1 MESRIIRLIISVI
14 LIGSMLITNPT
25 NIFAA
30 DIFEDFEGWGFIDA
44 DPALSGGAYTY
55 NNWKFIAKLDG
66 VAANDGAIETWTGP
80 AALSITTGYGDV
92 DELHILNSNGDEF
105 NFGGFN
111 FTGSSVRS
119 MFVTGWRDGIQVT
132 EKQFINYT
140 DATADEYFDM
150 RSKDSE
156 FKNVDEIRICG
167 ADLGGGNLDII
178 SGYLESLTYDVTPV
192 DEVPPIILGLTMT
205 SDNANVTTVAKVG
218 DQITLSITANENIQ
232 SPTVTIAGNTATVSD
247 AGDSDA
253 KTWKATY
260 IMQESDTE
268 GTIPFTLDFMDIAN
282 NAAMQ
287 VTAVTSG
294 SPVIFDMTPPAAP
307 TAVTVTP
314 VGGTVIANSLNQ
326 SNTNMTA
333 TATITADDATGG
345 KAELYLDA
353 ILIASDSSI
362 VSGDTQVTFDL
373 GTSTNAE
380 LQVAVAL
387 GGTISVKLYDVAG
400 NSSTSSVGN
409 PTLNVDYIFDLPAP
423 PTATVHPITGTLQI
437 GETLTGHY
445 TYSDVN
451 GDLEGASTYKW
462 YSSDN
467 MAGLNK
473 TVIAGATTKTYVLT
487 STDIGKYISFEVTPV
502 AATGIAQGIAVES
515 ARTGPVVLAEAVPTA
530 TVKAITGILQ
540 VGETLTGNYIYSD
553 VNGDLEGASTY
564 KWYRADNSAG
574 FNKTEIAGANAKTY
588 VLTSS
593 DEGKYIGFE
602 VTPVALTGIE
612 QGTAVLSTWAGIIVP
627 AEAPPT
633 VTVQAITGTLQVGE
647 TLTGNYTYSDVNGDL
662 EGTSTYKWYRADN
675 VAGLNKTAI
684 EGATSFTYVLVSA
697 DLGKYISF
705 EVTPVAATGIAQ
717 GTAALSSWTGAI
729 VAAEVAPTAIVQL
742 ITGTLQVGATLTGH
756 YTYSDVNG
764 DLEGTSTYK
773 WYRSDDTAGLNKTV
787 IAGATTKTYVLTSGD
802 IGKYISFEVTPVAVT
817 GTLQGIAVES
827 GITGPVVLA
836 EAVPKATVQPIT
848 GTLQVG
854 RMLTGHY
861 TYSDVNGDSEGTSI
875 FKWYRA
881 DNSSGLNKT
890 EIAGANAKTY
900 VLTSS
905 DEGKY
910 IGFEVTPV
918 ALTGITQGTAVL
930 SEWAG
935 AIVPAEAAPTATVQ
949 AITGTLQVG
958 ETLTGNYT
966 YSDVNGDLEGTSTYK
981 WYRADNVAGLNKTAI
996 EGATSFTYVLVSA
1009 DLGKYISFEVTPVAA
1024 TGIAQGTAALSSWT
1038 GAIVA
1043 AEVAPTAIVQPIT
1056 GTLQVGESL
1065 TGNYTYSDVN
1075 GDLEGAST
1083 YKWYRADNM
1092 AGLNKTVIAG
1102 ATTKTYVLTSGDI
1115 GKYISF
1121 EVTPVAVTGTLQG
1134 IAVESGITGP
1144 VVLAEAVPKATV
1156 QPITGTLQVGRMLT
1170 GHYTYSDV
1178 NGDSEGTSI
1187 FKWYR
1192 ADNSSGLNKTE
1203 IAGANT
1209 KTYVLTSLDEGK
1221 YISFEVTPVAA
1232 TGITQGIAVESGRIG
1247 PVAVVLAEA
1256 APTATVQPITGILKV
1271 GETLTGHY
1279 TYSDV
1284 NGDLEGNSI
1293 YKWYRADD
1301 MEGRNKT
1308 VIVGARTTTY
1318 VLTSADEG
1326 KYICFEVTPVAAT
1339 GIAQGIAIESVRTG
1353 VVGKK
1358 AGQSGGG
1365 GGSSYSPNPVIT
1377 PTIDILINNDK
1388 VNYAT
1393 SEIKMEN
1400 GRKKTTIQLDDEK
1413 LTAKLN
1419 TENVGSTIIIPVYN
1433 NSDIVI
1439 GQLNGQT
1446 VKNMQD
1452 KDATLEIKTEN
1463 VTYTIPA
1470 AAINIGSISERIGS
1484 QVQLKD
1490 IKVNISISNSSK
1502 ETITKV
1508 ETSAKMNNFQLVVHP
1523 TDFEITCTNGSK
1535 TLEVSRFNHY
1545 VERTVLLPKGV
1556 EQNQITTGV
1565 VLNKDGTFTHVPT
1578 VVKFVDGRYYAKI
1591 NSLTNSTYTVIWNPV
1606 TFKDVEKHWA
1616 KDYVNDVGSRLID
1629 DGVGNG
1635 NFAPN
1640 RDITRAEF
1648 ASMVVKALGLKG
1660 TNFPEKFGDVNKGD
1674 SYYYSIYTAYEY
1686 GILTGY
1692 SNGNFGPQDLITR
1705 EQAMTMLAKA
1715 MEIVDLNVTVS
1726 DADVSNQLKLF
1737 KDSDSISLYARQT
1750 ATICVKNDIFAGDN
1764 TGKLTPKDNLTRAES
1779 ATIIIKL
1786 LKKAELI

>member
-602 VTPVALTGIE
+602 VTPVALTGIT
-612 QGTAVLSTWAGIIVP
+612 QGTAVLSEWAGAIVP
-627 AEAPPT
+627 AEAAPT
-633 VTVQAITGTLQVGE
+633 ATVQAITGTLQVGE

-729 VAAEVAPTAIVQL
+729 VPAEVAPTAIVQL

-1024 TGIAQGTAALSSWT
+1024 TGIAQGTAVLSAWA
-1038 GAIVA
+1038 GII
-1043 AEVAPTAIVQPIT
+1043 AP
-1056 GTLQVGESL
+1056 
-1065 TGNYTYSDVN
+1065 
-1075 GDLEGAST
+1075 
-1083 YKWYRADNM
+1083 
-1092 AGLNKTVIAG
+1092 
-1102 ATTKTYVLTSGDI
+1102 
-1115 GKYISF
+1115 
-1121 EVTPVAVTGTLQG
+1121 
-1134 IAVESGITGP
+1134 
-1144 VVLAEAVPKATV
+1144 AEAEPTATV
-1156 QPITGTLQVGRMLT
+1156 QPITGTLQVGETLT
-1170 GHYTYSDV
+1170 GHYTYSDI
-1178 NGDSEGTSI
+1178 NGDLEGTSTY
-1187 FKWYR
+1187 KWYR
-1192 ADNSSGLNKTE
+1192 ADNASGLNKAV
-1203 IAGANT
+1203 IAGANA
-1209 KTYVLTSLDEGK
+1209 KNYVLTSADEGK

-1358 AGQSGGG
+1358 AGQSGG

-1508 ETSAKMNNFQLVVHP
+1508 ETSAKMNKFQLVVHP

-1556 EQNQITTGV
+1556 DPNQITTGV

-1737 KDSDSISLYARQT
+1737 KDSDSISLYARQA
-1750 ATICVKNDIFAGDN
+1750 ATICVKNGIFAGDN
-1764 TGKLTPKDNLTRAES
+1764 KGKLTPKDNLTRAES